1 MRFSYALRLCPDIRQ
16 IRKPIPALL
25 LFLCL
30 LVGMGSAS
38 GADSSSVDPSELIN
52 LSLEQL
58 MNIEVTSVS
67 KKAQKISHSAAAIF
81 VIAREDIR
89 RSGATN
95 IPDLLR
101 MVPGLDVARIDSSRW
116 AVSARGFSG
125 RFANKLLVLMDG
137 RTVYDPGFSGVFWD
151 LQDTLLE
158 DVDRIE
164 VIRGPGATL
173 WGANAVNGVINII
186 TRHAGET
193 QGGLLVAGGGSEERA
208 FSGFRY
214 GGKVLENGYGRGYF
228 KYFNRGSFKTPAGE
242 DARDSWQMYRGG
254 GRFDWKPTTRDALTL
269 QGDVYG
275 ADENQMTIAPSLA
288 IPPTVAITD
297 SQEVLGGNVLGR
309 WRHELSD
316 ISDITLQVYYDRTER
331 RNSQLDASLDVLDV
345 DIEHHWKPGRR
356 HDVIWGLGYRHYQ
369 DRFKGDGE
377 IQFDKQHRNNYRLGF
392 FVQDEIE
399 LIEDRLHCLVGTKL
413 EENAFSGFEIQP
425 NVRLLWTPHEE
436 HSLWA
441 AASRAV
447 RTPSRAELDAR
458 FIQRVIPGQPPTVV
472 TLFGDE
478 DFESEELMA
487 YEMGYRWQLSSKLS
501 FDIAAFFNDYS
512 ELRTFETGR
521 PILAEQAVIVPVS
534 AANNLEGETYGV
546 ECVVAWRPT
555 SWWHFQAAY
564 TFLQMELN
572 TLDDSN
578 DTTAELAD
586 GESPRHQFSF
596 RSMLNLPRNVQL
608 DGWLRYVDG
617 LPAGG
622 IPSYFTLDARLAWRP
637 IPGLELAVVGQN
649 LLDSSHPEFS
659 AEILETL
666 PTEVPRSVYGK
677 ITWQF

>member
-1 MRFSYALRLCPDIRQ
+1 MRFSYALRLFLGVRQ
-16 IRKPIPALL
+16 VRKLLPAASLLLCLFVGMIPA
-25 LFLCL
+25 
-30 LVGMGSAS
+30 V
-38 GADSSSVDPSELIN
+38 GADSPSVDPSELIN

-67 KKAQKISHSAAAIF
+67 KKAQKISNSAAAIF
-81 VIAREDIR
+81 VITEEDIR
-89 RSGATN
+89 RSGATS
-95 IPDLLR
+95 IPDILR

-116 AVSARGFSG
+116 AVAARGFNG

-186 TRHAGET
+186 TKHAGDT
-193 QGGLLVAGGGSEERA
+193 QGGLVVAGGGSEDRA

-228 KYFNRGSFKTPAGE
+228 KYFNRGSFKTPGGE
-242 DARDSWQMYRGG
+242 DAHDSWQMCRGG
-254 GRFDWKPTTRDALTL
+254 GRFDWQPTSSDALTL

-275 ADENQMTIAPSLA
+275 ADENQVTIAPSLA
-288 IPPTVAITD
+288 FPPAVAITD
-297 SQEVLGGNVLGR
+297 SVDLLGGNMLGR
-309 WRHELSD
+309 WQHELSD
-316 ISDITLQVYYDRTER
+316 TSDLTFQVYYDRTGR
-331 RNSQLDASLDVLDV
+331 RNSQLDTSLDVLDV
-345 DIEHHWKPGRR
+345 DLEHHWKPGSR

-369 DRFKGDGE
+369 DRFKGDAE
-377 IQFDKQHRNNYRLGF
+377 IQFDKEHRNSHRLGF
-392 FVQDEIE
+392 FVQDEIR
-399 LIEDRLHCLVGTKL
+399 LVEDRLSCLVGTKL
-413 EENAFSGFEIQP
+413 EENAFSGFELQP
-425 NVRLLWTPHEE
+425 NVRLLWTPHKE

-458 FIQRVIPGQPPTVV
+458 FIQRVIPGQAPTVV
-472 TLFGDE
+472 ILFGDE
-478 DFESEELMA
+478 DYESEELMA
-487 YEMGYRWQLSSKLS
+487 YEMGYRWQFSSKLS
-501 FDIAAFFNDYS
+501 LDIAAFFNDYS
-512 ELRTFETGR
+512 QLRTFETRR
-521 PILAEQAVIVPVS
+521 PILTDQAVIVPVS
-534 AANNLEGETYGV
+534 AANNLEGETYGM

-555 SWWHFQAAY
+555 TWWHFQAAY
-564 TFLQMELN
+564 AFLQMELT

-596 RSMLNLPRNVQL
+596 RSMLNLPRNIQL

-617 LPAGG
+617 LPTGE

-637 IPGLELAVVGQN
+637 IPGLELAIVGQN

-659 AEILETL
+659 AEILDTL
-666 PTEVPRSVYGK
+666 STEVPRSVYGK